1 MKKLIIPIVLALSL
15 ASCSNSGEKPE
26 SGTADEKSRTEATG
40 SSVPETG
47 TGVRE
52 SAAEASKTG
61 SGCEVAAKSRI
72 PKNASA
78 YKNLDPSYR
87 LESGEFSGKI
97 RSVKFRTAGSCG
109 TGIAIES
116 DGLGRFESEIP

>member
-1 MKKLIIPIVLALSL
+1 MKKFVIPVLLALSL
-15 ASCSNSGEKPE
+15 ASCSISGEKPE
-26 SGTADEKSRTEATG
+26 SGAVDEKPRTEATG

-52 SAAEASKTG
+52 SVSEASKVE

-97 RSVKFRTAGSCG
+97 RSVKFRTA
-109 TGIAIES
+109 
-116 DGLGRFESEIP
+116 